1 MPYRIKFLF
10 ICRYTLLIC
19 HQIKHRKKKK
29 APEAV
34 EASDAALMPIIIC
47 ILIYSCTSQP
57 AAG

>member
-1 MPYRIKFLF
+1 MSYRINFPF

-19 HQIKHRKKKK
+19 HQITQRKKK

-34 EASDAALMPIIIC
+34 EASGAALMPIIIC
-47 ILIYSCTSQP
+47 ILIYSCTSLP